1 MKKKIYL
8 SFLLVIM
15 LVTLTGCG
23 KNNKDN
29 NSTSTTEQ
37 KVNTKKLSCTISEK
51 EKKYTKSL
59 KIVLNYT
66 NEKLSKSS
74 IAVTYDYTSGKYDSK
89 EAKKI
94 AEACTKALKNK
105 GVTCSSSS
113 SGSKINSSY
122 DFTIDKMDETSMNLD
137 SYKALKGFDEVTYDL
152 AKVAL
157 ESDGYLCN

>member
-74 IAVTYDYTSGKYDSK
+74 IDVTYDYTSGKYDSK

-137 SYKALKGFDEVTYDL
+137 SYKALKGFDEVTYDFV
-152 AKVAL
+152 KVAL
-157 ESDGYLCN
+157 EADGYLCN